1 MCPLRGSCGEGKS
14 LCADGESPHVSEES
28 LHTNEES
35 LHTNETSPHAN
46 ETPLHTTPHPLPEE
60 SRTLRKL
67 AQPNSTVL
75 VREALLL
82 NQLRGTTVT
91 CFANCC
97 EWKGE

>member
-1 MCPLRGSCGEGKS
+1 MCPLRGSCGEGKL

-35 LHTNETSPHAN
+35 LP
-46 ETPLHTTPHPLPEE
+46 TTPHPLPEE

-82 NQLRGTTVT
+82 NQIRGTTVT

>member
-35 LHTNETSPHAN
+35 LHT
-46 ETPLHTTPHPLPEE
+46 TPHPLPEE

-82 NQLRGTTVT
+82 NQIRGNTVT

>member
-1 MCPLRGSCGEGKS
+1 MCPLRGSCGEGKL

-35 LHTNETSPHAN
+35 LHT
-46 ETPLHTTPHPLPEE
+46 TPHPLPEE

-67 AQPNSTVL
+67 AQPNTTVL

-82 NQLRGTTVT
+82 NQIRGTTVT

-97 EWKGE
+97 EWEEE

>member
-1 MCPLRGSCGEGKS
+1 MCPLRGSCGEGKL
-14 LCADGESPHVSEES
+14 LCADGESPHVSETS
-28 LHTNEES
+28 PHVSKTS

-46 ETPLHTTPHPLPEE
+46 ETSLHTTPHPLPEE

-82 NQLRGTTVT
+82 NQIRGTTVT

-97 EWKGE
+97 EWEEE

>member
-1 MCPLRGSCGEGKS
+1 MCPLRGSCGEGKL

-35 LHTNETSPHAN
+35 LHT
-46 ETPLHTTPHPLPEE
+46 TPHPLPEE

-67 AQPNSTVL
+67 AQPNTTVL

-82 NQLRGTTVT
+82 NQIRGTTVT

>member
-1 MCPLRGSCGEGKS
+1 MCPLRGSCGEGKL

-35 LHTNETSPHAN
+35 
-46 ETPLHTTPHPLPEE
+46 LHTTPHPLPEE

-82 NQLRGTTVT
+82 NQIRGTTVT

>member
-35 LHTNETSPHAN
+35 LHT
-46 ETPLHTTPHPLPEE
+46 TPHPLPEE

-82 NQLRGTTVT
+82 NQIRGTTVT